1 MKRSRSA
8 HRPHHDDAHA
18 HHRSIAGALL
28 TLSFLVVS
36 GALLWPHLQPSS
48 AETRTVD
55 LSGFRLEIADT
66 DDARRVGLGGHAP
79 LHLDEGMLF
88 VFTSDGIYP
97 FWMNGMTFPLDI
109 IWLDDG
115 KVVDVATLAAPK
127 TGDLVPAAHAPTV
140 KADMVLELNAGRAK
154 QLGVEPG
161 SIVILP

>member
-1 MKRSRSA
+1 MKRSR
-8 HRPHHDDAHA
+8 HIHHPHHDDHA

-28 TLSFLVVS
+28 TLSFLIVS
-36 GALLWPHLQPSS
+36 GALLWPHVQPSS

-66 DDARRVGLGGHAP
+66 DEARRVGLGGHAP

-88 VFTSDGIYP
+88 VFGSDGIHP
-97 FWMNGMTFPLDI
+97 FWMKGMTFPLDI

-115 KVVDVATLAAPK
+115 KVVDMATLPAP
-127 TGDLVPAAHAPTV
+127 TSEDSIPAIHAPTA

-154 QLGVEPG
+154 QLGLEPG
-161 SIVILP
+161 AKVILP